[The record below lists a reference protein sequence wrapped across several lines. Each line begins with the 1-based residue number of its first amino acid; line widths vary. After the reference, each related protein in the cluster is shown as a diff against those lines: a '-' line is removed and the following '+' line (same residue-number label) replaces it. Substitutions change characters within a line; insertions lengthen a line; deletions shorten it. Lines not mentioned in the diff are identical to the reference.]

1 MSADA
6 YSSGWSAGARN
17 TNALRWSA
25 DIPVRFVDVGGMRLR
40 YIATGTGP
48 TLVLLHTL
56 RTQLDIFERMVP
68 ELATHFSV
76 YALDYPGHGHSGAP
90 AGRYDAAFFSAA
102 VEGFLERLDLHEVTL
117 AGISIGGVIPL
128 VLGARRNPRIQRIVS
143 INPYD
148 YAGGLGLARSSL
160 LGRITTHV
168 ARLPLVGET
177 VIQRAPR
184 WYLRCVLEGGVAD
197 ARHLSGEFATEIY
210 LAARRPGQAKAFLSL
225 LRHAQS
231 WQDAQKD
238 YPAIDKPVLLIWGD
252 RDWSRPSERARTAAL
267 IPDVKVATVAGGGHF
282 LSLDQPDALNRLMV
296 DFAGA

>member
-76 YALDYPGHGHSGAP
+76 YALDYP
-90 AGRYDAAFFSAA
+90 D
-102 VEGFLERLDLHEVTL
+102 
-117 AGISIGGVIPL
+117 
-128 VLGARRNPRIQRIVS
+128 
-143 INPYD
+143 
-148 YAGGLGLARSSL
+148 
-160 LGRITTHV
+160 
-168 ARLPLVGET
+168 
-177 VIQRAPR
+177 
-184 WYLRCVLEGGVAD
+184 
-197 ARHLSGEFATEIY
+197 
-210 LAARRPGQAKAFLSL
+210 
-225 LRHAQS
+225 AQS

-238 YPAIDKPVLLIWGD
+238 YPAIDKAVLLIWGD

-282 LSLDQPDALNRLMV
+282 LSLDQPDALNRLIV